1 MFETKFFPR
10 YALGMPSFNNS
21 VVKEK
26 DQSSVE
32 FLHDFHGK
40 YITEVSGSNTRLL
53 FAEK

>member
-1 MFETKFFPR
+1 MKHFLFSNP
-10 YALGMPSFNNS
+10 L

-26 DQSSVE
+26 DDLSVE

-53 FAEK
+53 FAKK